1 MPVEL
6 KDAINYF
13 GYTPEQL
20 EAFDDVDAFKADVEK
35 KYIARENFVKLA
47 VKDPEVTGKLFG
59 SLTTKAK
66 SIAKTFGVEFQPDEI
81 KDAPPEKIFELA
93 FTKYSSATS
102 TALEEAKK
110 QSGAKPEELIKEWET
125 KVGIEKKGKEDYKA
139 ALETLQVE
147 FKTHQENVKLNEK
160 KNLFQREWDNAIS
173 KVNFSPTVSKDPYR
187 KKGWI
192 DTQKEL
198 FNLEMDDD
206 GKIYPVD
213 KDGHRIKNP
222 KIASGLYDNIS
233 DVLLENAAKDGVTEL
248 NPHGSK
254 PAPKPFTPAPASNG
268 NGHQQEPTTPKIN
281 SYRPVV
287 HTPSGK

>member
-1 MPVEL
+1 MPVKPEE
-6 KDAINYF
+6 AINYF

-20 EAFDDVDAFKADVEK
+20 EAFESIDAFKTDVEK
-35 KYIARENFVKLA
+35 KYIAKDNFVKLA

-66 SIAKTFGVEFQPDEI
+66 SIAKTFGVEFQPEEI
-81 KDAPPEKIFELA
+81 KDAPPEKIFELG
-93 FTKYSSATS
+93 FTKYAAAS
-102 TALEEAKK
+102 TKALEEANSKA
-110 QSGAKPEELIKEWET
+110 GAPPAELIKEWEA

-139 ALETLQVE
+139 ALETLQGE

-160 KNLFQREWDNAIS
+160 KNLFQREWDTAIS
-173 KVNFSPTVSKDPYR
+173 KINFSPTVSKDPFR

-222 KIASGLYDNIS
+222 KIASGIYESIS
-233 DVLLENAAKDGVTEL
+233 EVLLENAAKDGVTEL

-254 PAPKPFTPAPASNG
+254 PAPRPVTPVPASNG
-268 NGHQQEPTTPKIN
+268 NGHQQESTTPKIN
-281 SYRPVV
+281 PYRPVIN
-287 HTPSGK
+287 TPSGK